1 MELGPVELVVLT
13 FPGERAD
20 PDVVGAVAKVVSQG
34 YVTVLDLV
42 FISRLQDGQ
51 IRITDVDENLDDLG
65 FGSLEIKAQTLVN
78 QDDMEVIRDSLEP
91 GTSAAIIVYEESW
104 ARGVASAVRKA
115 GGEVALH
122 VQVPRDAVGR
132 CGRRSSL
139 RGLMTQGQRDATT
152 RPAGFARYRR
162 PDGSGRRNC
171 DRHRERG
178 KPACSEQDS
187 GEGAGGRHHRRLS
200 PLHLRPRPRPLPAM
214 IWSAS

>member
-1 MELGPVELVVLT
+1 MTG
-13 FPGERAD
+13 
-20 PDVVGAVAKVVSQG
+20 
-34 YVTVLDLV
+34 LDLV

-51 IRITDVDENLDDLG
+51 IRITDVDENLDDPG

-152 RPAGFARYRR
+152 RPAGFVRHRR

-178 KPACSEQDS
+178 KPARSEQGS
-187 GEGAGGRHHRRLS
+187 GEGAGGRPPPPAAPPPPAPVAPASAPAPAPGDDLVSKLTELAKLRDSGVLS
-200 PLHLRPRPRPLPAM
+200 QEEFEQAKALVLNP
-214 IWSAS
+214 

>member
-13 FPGERAD
+13 FLGERPD

-34 YVTVLDLV
+34 YGTVLDLV

-139 RGLMTQGQRDATT
+139 RGLMTQGERDATT
-152 RPAGFARYRR
+152 RSAGFARHRG

-171 DRHRERG
+171 DRERG
-178 KPACSEQDS
+178 KPARTEQGR
-187 GEGAGGRHHRRLS
+187 GEAAGGRQ
-200 PLHLRPRPRPLPAM
+200 
-214 IWSAS
+214 